1 MAGKI
6 KHTVLLK
13 YIWNLPLKNVCAKFL
28 LVLWELP
35 LWLTPPQHLCQQ
47 YRPITKDLEIYC
59 GKSIEN
65 LLVGRLVVFIYFFLP
80 IKWWI
85 VFNAFKLKHLKGTGI
100 YLAKIQ
106 LCHFSFPQNHIWKAS
121 ILLNLSCCLLL
132 SIKGNFCKWVYAQ
145 LLAQCLLSWFP
156 AATERKYVLT
166 LNRKDWQSHPTSA
179 EHTHETGTSNSAHI
193 RFMESSGWPC
203 SLQVATSL

>member
-1 MAGKI
+1 MI
-6 KHTVLLK
+6 D
-13 YIWNLPLKNVCAKFL
+13 
-28 LVLWELP
+28 
-35 LWLTPPQHLCQQ
+35 PPQHLCQQ
-47 YRPITKDLEIYC
+47 DRPITKDLEIYC

-80 IKWWI
+80 IKRLI

-203 SLQVATSL
+203 SRQVATSL